1 MTGADGVFS
10 DGTMIAKGNRDLTW
24 ETSTSYNVGI
34 DFALFNNR
42 LNGTAEY
49 FGRKS
54 SDMLYNKPVA
64 GSVGYTSVPMNVG
77 SMTNSGFELD
87 LTYLI
92 FNQKNFTWDVN
103 LNATFIKNKINKLH
117 PDLGGKL
124 IDGNYIYEEGES
136 MYRMYLVDYA
146 GVDPETGLAQYW
158 AKDDKGEL
166 YKTDNLSLI
175 HI

>member
-10 DGTMIAKGNRDLTW
+10 GGTMIAKGNRDWTW

-34 DFALFNNR
+34 DFASFNNR
-42 LNGTAEY
+42 LNGSAEY

-64 GSVGYTSVPMNVG
+64 GSVGYTSIPMNVG

-117 PDLGGKL
+117 QDLDGQL
-124 IDGNYIYEEGES
+124 IDGNYIYEE
-136 MYRMYLVDYA
+136 VNQCT
-146 GVDPETGLAQYW
+146 VCIW
-158 AKDDKGEL
+158 
-166 YKTDNLSLI
+166 
-175 HI
+175 

>member
-1 MTGADGVFS
+1 M
-10 DGTMIAKGNRDLTW
+10 
-24 ETSTSYNVGI
+24 
-34 DFALFNNR
+34 
-42 LNGTAEY
+42 
-49 FGRKS
+49 
-54 SDMLYNKPVA
+54 
-64 GSVGYTSVPMNVG
+64 
-77 SMTNSGFELD
+77 
-87 LTYLI
+87 TYLI

-166 YKTDNLSLI
+166 YKTDNYALAQTTNKVATDNMMPKVYGGLGTSVQVYGFDASIQLSYQLGGQI
-175 HI
+175 YDSGYRFMMAGKR

>member
-42 LNGTAEY
+42 LNGSAEY

-64 GSVGYTSVPMNVG
+64 GSVGYTSIPMNVG
-77 SMTNSGFELD
+77 SMTNSGFD
-87 LTYLI
+87 L
-92 FNQKNFTWDVN
+92 FDFQ
-103 LNATFIKNKINKLH
+103 
-117 PDLGGKL
+117 
-124 IDGNYIYEEGES
+124 
-136 MYRMYLVDYA
+136 
-146 GVDPETGLAQYW
+146 PE
-158 AKDDKGEL
+158 EL
-166 YKTDNLSLI
+166 YLGCEFECHFHQK
-175 HI
+175 